1 MTSEFEEFSL
11 LWAYEPDAEEQRI
24 FESLARTVSR
34 RAKLIYHIEL
44 GLAVLLVVGLI
55 AALFLDK
62 KPATSALVVLV
73 ITAVG
78 WSSWKRYNIH
88 QVALIMDCSDR
99 ESLLSSAIESAE
111 ARLRQA
117 KLSFMLLVPSF
128 FLGLALRGTMAGSFS
143 SFLEKLWLSFIQP
156 LTVVGAVAIFLV
168 LVYFGRQIVRLR
180 RELRRLK
187 VLRGEY
193 REEAALDG
201 DQ

>member
-1 MTSEFEEFSL
+1 
-11 LWAYEPDAEEQRI
+11 
-24 FESLARTVSR
+24 
-34 RAKLIYHIEL
+34 
-44 GLAVLLVVGLI
+44 
-55 AALFLDK
+55 
-62 KPATSALVVLV
+62 
-73 ITAVG
+73 
-78 WSSWKRYNIH
+78 
-88 QVALIMDCSDR
+88 
-99 ESLLSSAIESAE
+99 
-111 ARLRQA
+111 
-117 KLSFMLLVPSF
+117 
-128 FLGLALRGTMAGSFS
+128 MAGSFS